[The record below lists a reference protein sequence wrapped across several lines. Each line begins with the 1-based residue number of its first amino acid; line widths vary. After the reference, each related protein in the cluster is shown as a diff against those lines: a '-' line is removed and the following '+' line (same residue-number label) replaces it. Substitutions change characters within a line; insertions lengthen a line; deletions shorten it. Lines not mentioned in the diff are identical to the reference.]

1 MYMEAI
7 LRALERYTGYFPRGP
22 LKAAVA
28 RQEEITPH
36 LLAMVEEG
44 ARDIDRLVEDE
55 TYMGPIY
62 AFYLLAQFREE
73 RAYPLIV
80 EFFSIPGEVTMEVT
94 GDFVTES
101 LQQVLASVSG
111 GDMGPM
117 VALAR
122 QASANEYVRAAALHA
137 PLCLVAEGIRERE
150 AVVATFRDL
159 FHGGLDREPS
169 YAWDALVSACTDLY
183 PGELM
188 GEIRQT
194 FADDLLADDWSIDLD
209 WVERSLDRGKAMA
222 LAELRENTH
231 YQFIDDVIAETAW
244 WASFDSV
251 PEDLGRN
258 DRCLCGS
265 GMKYKR
271 CCGDPRLS

>member
-1 MYMEAI
+1 MEAI

-55 TYMGPIY
+55 ATMGPIY

-80 EFFSIPGEVTMEVT
+80 EFFSIPGEVTLEVT
-94 GDFVTES
+94 GDFLTES
-101 LQQVLASVSG
+101 LDRVLASVSG

-122 QASANEYVRAAALHA
+122 QASANEYVRSAALHA
-137 PLCLVAEGIRERE
+137 PLCLVAEGVRERDE
-150 AVVATFRDL
+150 VLATFRGL
-159 FHGGLDREPS
+159 FRGGLEREPA
-169 YAWDALVSACTDLY
+169 YAWDALIMASTDLY
-183 PGELM
+183 PEELM
-188 GEIRQT
+188 GEIRQAY
-194 FADDLLADDWSIDLD
+194 ADELLADNWSIDLD
-209 WVERSLDRGKAMA
+209 WVERGLARGKEMV
-222 LAELRENTH
+222 LTELRENRH
-231 YQFIDDVIAETAW
+231 YQFVDDVIAEMER
-244 WASFDSV
+244 WACFRPMPKDM
-251 PEDLGRN
+251 GRN
-258 DRCLCGS
+258 DRCPCGS
-265 GMKYKR
+265 GMKVKR